1 MSYEQIIILPH
12 FQKTLMTVLVNYAMF
27 SIDPEMLV
35 NISSVKYFNLTGY
48 QSISNYQEYR
58 ANAVK
63 LVMDNKQHLG
73 KLMLAS
79 LPSCG
84 RMGLV
89 CRWQKLVHRSF
100 QTKCKV
106 VFCAITSEIFLRW
119 IHNSL

>member
-1 MSYEQIIILPH
+1 
-12 FQKTLMTVLVNYAMF
+12 MTVLVNYAMF
-27 SIDPEMLV
+27 NIDPEMLV
-35 NISSVKYFNLTGY
+35 NITAVKYEVNNLTGY

-58 ANAVK
+58 ADAVK

-89 CRWQKLVHRSF
+89 CR
-100 QTKCKV
+100 
-106 VFCAITSEIFLRW
+106 
-119 IHNSL
+119 

>member
-1 MSYEQIIILPH
+1 MNQKPY

-35 NISSVKYFNLTGY
+35 NITAVKYEVNDIFNLTGY
-48 QSISNYQEYR
+48 QSISTYQEYR
-58 ANAVK
+58 ADAVK

-89 CRWQKLVHRSF
+89 CR
-100 QTKCKV
+100 
-106 VFCAITSEIFLRW
+106 
-119 IHNSL
+119 